1 MKILYLV
8 ILLVTLFSCK
18 KSDIENPIISIDL
31 EKTLNTYIDQHEN
44 KEAVKMIQVTFSKW
58 DNNCLLVIEA
68 FPKTI
73 DDDNLYKIKGR
84 TIVVIDEN
92 DCAKN
97 FVKSF
102 YIRKQSVFKIVHKQE
117 KIDESKSFYPM
128 SVDFYNFDEN
138 NKIQYSPKL

>member
-1 MKILYLV
+1 MKILYSV

-102 YIRKQSVFKIVHKQE
+102 YIRKQSVLKIVHKQE

>member
-1 MKILYLV
+1 MKILYSA
-8 ILLVTLFSCK
+8 IFLVTIFSCK

-31 EKTLNTYIDQHEN
+31 EKILDTYIDEHEN

-58 DNNCLLVIEA
+58 DNNCLIDLQA

-73 DDDNLYKIKGR
+73 DDENLFKIKGR

-97 FVKSF
+97 FVKLS
-102 YIRKQSVFKIVHKQE
+102 YIRKQSVLKIVHQQE
-117 KIDESKSFYPM
+117 KIDTSKSFYPM
-128 SVDFYNFDEN
+128 SIDFYNLDEN